1 MAAKL
6 EDKGACGP
14 HKLILDERKSLTV
27 TGVTEVVSF
36 DENAVVLHTCQGELL
51 VRGQDLH
58 LKTLSQDGGQV
69 AVEGQVD
76 LMAYEE
82 PRAQGGFLRRLF
94 GA

>member
-1 MAAKL
+1 MAANI
-6 EDKGACGP
+6 EDKGRQGP
-14 HKLILDERKSLTV
+14 HRLTLDERKNLLVS
-27 TGVTEVVSF
+27 GVTQVVSF
-36 DENAVVLHTCQGELL
+36 DENAVVLHTYRGVLL

-76 LMAYEE
+76 LLAYEE
-82 PRAQGGFLRRLF
+82 PKAQGSLLRRLF